1 MKRDDLIFTE
11 GSITQAVWRL
21 GWPAMTS
28 MFLETFLSITDAFW
42 VGKLGAVEMAAV
54 TSSMFP
60 IWTFY
65 SLLTAAPIG
74 VLAIISREV
83 GARATGS
90 VIRSARQS
98 LLFALWVGILL
109 SAVGLASSRWIF
121 ELMGTEPQV
130 SRLGIS
136 YLRIFFLGATF
147 FVINETFSGIFR
159 AAGDAKA
166 HLMASMSAVI
176 MNIFLDPLLI
186 FGWGPFPRWGTNG
199 ASLATIIAA
208 GSGTLVYIVMIL
220 RGRLQYP
227 IRFRILERLDFRLA
241 WTIVRIGFPPAI
253 SGVVFSIVYIFI
265 NRIVADFGTA
275 PIAALM
281 IGHRLESLSY
291 LMSFGISM
299 AASTLVGQNLGAGK
313 PDRAARSAWTAV
325 RISAAITAFI
335 GLLFLIFPRQL
346 STFFIADEQVVEV
359 AIDYLRIIAVSQVF
373 MGAHIVLEGSF
384 AGAGNTMPPMTVSIP
399 GSIARL
405 PVAYYLCYIAGLGVN
420 GVWWAL
426 TVTTVAKAL
435 VLWYW
440 FARGRWKITGM
451 IEST

>member
-1 MKRDDLIFTE
+1 
-11 GSITQAVWRL
+11 
-21 GWPAMTS
+21 MTS

-65 SLLTAAPIG
+65 SLLTAIPIG
-74 VLAIISREV
+74 VLAIISRGV
-83 GARATGS
+83 GARATES
-90 VIRSARQS
+90 VSRSARQS
-98 LLFALWVGILL
+98 LLFAFWVGVLFSVI
-109 SAVGLASSRWIF
+109 GLASSRWIF
-121 ELMGTEPQV
+121 ELMGTEAQV
-130 SRLGIS
+130 SRIGIS
-136 YLRIFFLGATF
+136 YLRIFFIGATF
-147 FVINETFSGIFR
+147 FVVNETFSGIFR
-159 AAGDAKA
+159 AAGDARA
-166 HLMASMSAVI
+166 HLVGSMSAVLI
-176 MNIFLDPLLI
+176 NIVLDPLLI
-186 FGWGPFPRWGTNG
+186 FGWGPFPRWETNG

-208 GSGTLVYIVMIL
+208 GCGTMVYICMIL
-220 RGRLQYP
+220 RGRLKYP
-227 IRFRILERLDFRLA
+227 LKFRILEKLDFSLA
-241 WTIVRIGFPPAI
+241 WAVVRIGFPPAI

-281 IGHRLESLSY
+281 IGHRMESLSY

-313 PDRAARSAWTAV
+313 PERAAKSAWTAV
-325 RISAAITAFI
+325 RISAAITAFM

-373 MGAHIVLEGSF
+373 MGAHIVIEGAF
-384 AGAGNTMPPMTVSIP
+384 AGAGNTLPPMTVSIP

-405 PVAYYLCYIAGLGVN
+405 PVAYYLCYITGLGVN

-426 TVTTVAKAL
+426 TITTVAKAL
-435 VLWYW
+435 VIWYW
-440 FARGRWKITGM
+440 FVRGRWKVTGV
-451 IEST
+451 IES